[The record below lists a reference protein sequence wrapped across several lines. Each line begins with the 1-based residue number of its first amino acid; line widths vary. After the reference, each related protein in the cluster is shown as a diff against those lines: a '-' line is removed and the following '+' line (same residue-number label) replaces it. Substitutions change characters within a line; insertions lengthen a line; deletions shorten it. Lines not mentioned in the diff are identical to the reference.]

1 MKSLHH
7 NHDDA
12 FSALKGGHDAH
23 VVSSEG
29 ADEGASAKLKES
41 GVYEVMTGAAMAL
54 GNYLMFSLGL
64 MFLARYVVDQK
75 LFGVYSASIAAIT
88 VAATAATLGMEKYLL
103 KIVPSYRA
111 TQKIKLVRGYRFFA
125 PIVVSVVTLLVA
137 GVLFILY
144 LLSPPDSGLST
155 NTFLYAICF
164 LPVVVFVCY
173 LLEVVTADG
182 AFVAS
187 TALYRLVLP
196 GLFIGGVFLLGYHYG
211 PRKVSATDGVVMW
224 GLCWSVV
231 LVLLFL
237 CSRAVR
243 PHNEQSGERS
253 FRRLAWLRHSSA
265 FLTYSLLMSLVT
277 NMGVLVLGLIPS
289 AKQDT
294 AIYAAAAQLAGLI
307 VVISTATNRWYGPK
321 LAACIALNDQASGQ
335 VFLRSRQIMMWI
347 LVLGFMVFLWFGG
360 EWALGLFGPKYRA
373 GWTALVIMGFGAS
386 FNCLHSLAPMYLQYI
401 GREWVVPV
409 LLGFAVVFLVAT
421 SIPLGIFYGTIG
433 VASSYTATL
442 VISYLLFMILARR
455 SRRAMLTDQGTPGFR
470 TWL

>member
-12 FSALKGGHDAH
+12 LETLSHGESARDLRAGG
-23 VVSSEG
+23 SERRQ
-29 ADEGASAKLKES
+29 S
-41 GVYEVMTGAAMAL
+41 GVYEVVVGASMAL
-54 GNYLMFSLGL
+54 GNYLMFSVGL
-64 MFLARYVVDQK
+64 MFLARLVVDQK

-111 TQKIKLVRGYRFFA
+111 TRKYDLVRGYRFFA
-125 PIVVSVVTLLVA
+125 PMVVLVVTLLVA
-137 GVLFILY
+137 LVLYVVY
-144 LLSPPDSGLST
+144 LLSPPESGLASPA
-155 NTFLYAICF
+155 FLCAICF

-187 TALYRLVLP
+187 TALYRLALP
-196 GLFIGGVFLLGYHYG
+196 ALFLGGVFLLGYHYG
-211 PRKVSATDGVVMW
+211 PRKVTATQAVVMW
-224 GLCWSVV
+224 GICWAV
-231 LVLLFL
+231 VLLFL
-237 CSRAVR
+237 YLVSRGVRPPAEQVGSRA
-243 PHNEQSGERS
+243 
-253 FRRLAWLRHSSA
+253 FRRLDWLRHSSA

-277 NMGVLVLGLIPS
+277 NIGVLVLGLIPS

-307 VVISTATNRWYGPK
+307 IVISTATNRWYGPK

-335 VFLRSRQIMMWI
+335 IFLRSRQIMMWI
-347 LVLGFMVFLWFGG
+347 LSIGFMFFLWYGG

-386 FNCLHSLAPMYLQYI
+386 FNCLHSLAPMYLQYV
-401 GREWVVPV
+401 GREWIVPF
-409 LLGFAVVFLVAT
+409 LLIFAVVFLIGTA
-421 SIPLGIFYGTIG
+421 IPLGIFYGTVG
-433 VASSYTATL
+433 VAIAYTSTL
-442 VISYLLFMILARR
+442 IVTYLIFMILARR
-455 SRRAMLTDQGTPGFR
+455 SRQAMLTQQGTAGLR
-470 TWL
+470 SWL

>member
-12 FSALKGGHDAH
+12 FSALKHGRSVTLGTQEDTTEEHG
-23 VVSSEG
+23 S
-29 ADEGASAKLKES
+29 KRRQS
-41 GVYEVMTGAAMAL
+41 GVYEVVMGASMAL

-111 TQKIKLVRGYRFFA
+111 TRKIDLVRGYRFFA
-125 PIVVSVVTLLVA
+125 PIVVAVVTLLVA
-137 GVLFILY
+137 LILFALY
-144 LLSPPDSGLST
+144 MFSPPESGLAT
-155 NTFLYAICF
+155 KTFLYAICF

-196 GLFIGGVFLLGYHYG
+196 GLFVGGVFLLGYHYG
-211 PRKVSATDGVVMW
+211 PRKVSATNAVVMW
-224 GLCWSVV
+224 GICWTVV
-231 LVLLFL
+231 LVMLFV

-243 PHNEQSGERS
+243 PKNEQAGERS
-253 FRRLAWLRHSSA
+253 FRRMDWLRHSSA

-277 NMGVLVLGLIPS
+277 NIGVLVLGLIPS

-307 VVISTATNRWYGPK
+307 IVVSTATNRWYGPR
-321 LAACIALNDQASGQ
+321 LSECIALNDQANAQ

-347 LVLGFMVFLWFGG
+347 LILGFMGFLWFGG

-401 GREWVVPV
+401 GREWIVPA

-421 SIPLGIFYGTIG
+421 AIPLGIFYGTVG

-442 VISYLLFMILARR
+442 VITYLIFMILARR
-455 SRRAMLTDQGTPGFR
+455 SRQAMLSNQGTPGFR
-470 TWL
+470 SWL